1 MTTPRPARSTRDPDP
16 AATRPSVC
24 PRVVALLLW
33 LALAAPW
40 AAAPAAAQAVIR
52 IDGSSTLSPMS
63 EAAAREHQVRLRG
76 LVRVPVEISGTRGG
90 FRKFCRG
97 EIELQ
102 DASRP
107 ILADE
112 QASCR
117 ANGVRFI
124 ELPIAYDALTLAV
137 SIRNPFATRL
147 RLDDLRRVWQRR
159 EEGARTTWQAVD
171 AAWPATPLALYGPG
185 ADSGTLDYFIEAVIG
200 EGGAIRRD
208 YHGSEDDQ
216 FLAAAIAADPAALGI
231 LPYAYAIRNAD
242 RLRLLPVDAVSPSVE
257 SVTAGRY
264 QPLSRPLFL
273 YVAERAAARRDVR
286 EFVEQYLADAP
297 RLASGAG
304 LVPLPRE
311 AYAIVA
317 ERFRQRRL
325 GTAFDGRSAVGLSFE
340 RLIEREGAN

>member
-1 MTTPRPARSTRDPDP
+1 MTTPRAPRARRDPDP
-16 AATRPSVC
+16 AATRPC
-24 PRVVALLLW
+24 APVVALLLW
-33 LALAAPW
+33 SLALAA
-40 AAAPAAAQAVIR
+40 ASFAAPAAAQSVIR
-52 IDGSSTLSPMS
+52 IDGSSTLYPLS

-124 ELPIAYDALTLAV
+124 ELPIAYDALTVAV
-137 SIRNPFATRL
+137 STRNRFATRL
-147 RLDDLRRVWQRR
+147 RLDDLRRLWQRR
-159 EEGARTTWQAVD
+159 EEGARTTWQTVD
-171 AAWPATPLALYGPG
+171 AGWPATPLALYGPG

-216 FLAAAIAADPAALGI
+216 FLAAAIADDPAALGI

-257 SVTAGRY
+257 SVTAGLY

-273 YVAERAAARRDVR
+273 YVAERAAARPDVR
-286 EFVEQYLADAP
+286 EFVRHYLADAP
-297 RLASGAG
+297 RLASRAG

-317 ERFRQRRL
+317 ERFRQQRL
-325 GTAFDGRSAVGLSFE
+325 GTAFDGRSAVGLSFDQ
-340 RLIEREGAN
+340 LLQRESAP

>member
-1 MTTPRPARSTRDPDP
+1 MTTPREPRARRDIGPR
-16 AATRPSVC
+16 ATRARP
-24 PRVVALLLW
+24 PAIAIALS
-33 LALAAPW
+33 LALAALWP
-40 AAAPAAAQAVIR
+40 AAPAAAQAVIR
-52 IDGSSTLSPMS
+52 IDGSSTLYPMS

-112 QASCR
+112 QANCL

-137 SIRNPFATRL
+137 STRNPFATRL
-147 RLDDLRRVWQRR
+147 RLDDLRRVWGRR
-159 EEGARTTWQAVD
+159 AEGTRTTWKAVN
-171 AAWPATPLALYGPG
+171 AGWPATPLALYGPG
-185 ADSGTLDYFIEAVIG
+185 ADSGTLDYFIDAVIG
-200 EGGAIRRD
+200 AGGAIRRD

-216 FLAAAIAADPAALGI
+216 FLAAAVADDPAALGI

-242 RLRLLPVDAVSPSVE
+242 RLRLLPLDAVSPSVE

-273 YVAERAAARRDVR
+273 YVAERAAARAEVR
-286 EFVEQYLADAP
+286 EFVAQYLDDAP

-325 GTAFDGRSAVGLSFE
+325 GTAFDGHSAVGLSFE
-340 RLIEREGAN
+340 QLLQRETAP

>member
-1 MTTPRPARSTRDPDP
+1 
-16 AATRPSVC
+16 
-24 PRVVALLLW
+24 
-33 LALAAPW
+33 
-40 AAAPAAAQAVIR
+40 
-52 IDGSSTLSPMS
+52 MS

-112 QASCR
+112 QARCR

-137 SIRNPFATRL
+137 STRNRFATRL
-147 RLDDLRRVWQRR
+147 RLDELRRVWERGA
-159 EEGARTTWQAVD
+159 EGESAPPGRPWTPPG
-171 AAWPATPLALYGPG
+171 PATPLALYGPG
-185 ADSGTLDYFIEAVIG
+185 GRLRHARLLHRSGDR
-200 EGGAIRRD
+200 GGRRD
-208 YHGSEDDQ
+208 PPRLPRQRRRPVPRRRHRRRPRPRSASCRTPTPSATPTACACCRSTPVAPRRERDRRP
-216 FLAAAIAADPAALGI
+216 LPAACRG
-231 LPYAYAIRNAD
+231 RCSCT
-242 RLRLLPVDAVSPSVE
+242 SPSAPPRVPTCA
-257 SVTAGRY
+257 SSSSTTSPR
-264 QPLSRPLFL
+264 
-273 YVAERAAARRDVR
+273 
-286 EFVEQYLADAP
+286 P

-304 LVPLPRE
+304 LVPLPRQ

-340 RLIEREGAN
+340 QLVEREGAP